1 MAQEHNIAHTL
12 KKPYELSPL
21 WTGKKTL
28 NILLLNLRLQLPIL
42 PKEINMDT
50 HGLTFLANKSNLTKS
65 RPVNLAL
72 RYSRSSSPP
81 PPEQCSNCSSNIG
94 VSIILSNILKT
105 CVIPFSNSREQSPQD
120 STWAHTLTVPGQLG
134 TALTSAPLTTQWNC
148 RASYS
153 TTFWRW
159 GLGWEW
165 WVIVSKL
172 VKLSTK
178 LTQYSRFPMFFQFPK
193 LSSIQ
198 CGMHISADTTYPQ
211 RTRAL

>member
-81 PPEQCSNCSSNIG
+81 PQSN
-94 VSIILSNILKT
+94 V
-105 CVIPFSNSREQSPQD
+105 Q
-120 STWAHTLTVPGQLG
+120 TVPVTLG
-134 TALTSAPLTTQWNC
+134 FLL
-148 RASYS
+148 YS
-153 TTFWRW
+153 PIF
-159 GLGWEW
+159 
-165 WVIVSKL
+165 
-172 VKLSTK
+172 
-178 LTQYSRFPMFFQFPK
+178 
-193 LSSIQ
+193 
-198 CGMHISADTTYPQ
+198 
-211 RTRAL
+211 